1 MVLMYEFTLPFS
13 FTYTKVLQLVSVIA
27 HSIFYFYIFWLS
39 GSALYSFYLEFIK
52 RDDSSTFFAKRLIDL
67 TFKKISF
74 PLVLGFIPFIVI
86 FSLDLIW
93 LKGQEFNSVH
103 NWTLVAFLLFMIST
117 AVLYYYKFSFDLIT
131 LLPKSVVDKDSSEY
145 IRLMGNNLKNHKRA
159 ALFGTIGILITI
171 YLIAILNVAKLN
183 YNQVDYSF

>member
-27 HSIFYFYIFWLS
+27 HLIFYFYIFWLS

-52 RDDSSTFFAKRLIDL
+52 RDDASTFFAKRLIDL

-86 FSLDLIW
+86 FSLDLI
-93 LKGQEFNSVH
+93 
-103 NWTLVAFLLFMIST
+103 
-117 AVLYYYKFSFDLIT
+117 
-131 LLPKSVVDKDSSEY
+131 
-145 IRLMGNNLKNHKRA
+145 
-159 ALFGTIGILITI
+159 
-171 YLIAILNVAKLN
+171 
-183 YNQVDYSF
+183 